1 MAEIADFMRIIGK
14 YNPSEYYEKNV
25 KTLETFIENMPLAM
39 RFTVTRWVVGRVSA
53 QEDGPFANVELW
65 AYYGDNRPRLND
77 YSSDRQFRK
86 FVSRSSEEFK
96 QMGTSDAEGVVD
108 IEMNRKD
115 LPKGF
120 FFRPSDNEK
129 HASIVYKDVSDIM
142 SQSVGEFNKRQFR
155 LKMYIK
161 K

>member
-1 MAEIADFMRIIGK
+1 
-14 YNPSEYYEKNV
+14 
-25 KTLETFIENMPLAM
+25 
-39 RFTVTRWVVGRVSA
+39 
-53 QEDGPFANVELW
+53 
-65 AYYGDNRPRLND
+65 
-77 YSSDRQFRK
+77 
-86 FVSRSSEEFK
+86 
-96 QMGTSDAEGVVD
+96 
-108 IEMNRKD
+108 MNRKD